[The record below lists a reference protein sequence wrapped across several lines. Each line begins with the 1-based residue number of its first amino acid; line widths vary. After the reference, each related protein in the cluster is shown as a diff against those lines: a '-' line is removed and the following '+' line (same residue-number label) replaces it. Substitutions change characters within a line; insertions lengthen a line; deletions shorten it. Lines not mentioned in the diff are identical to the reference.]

1 MVPKLGTE
9 LWEFLEPVLDS
20 TRTVWATCVII
31 YSLNYELGAYGPEM
45 AVDFGSTKWNRCL
58 VSGLPTDTACL
69 GTVKNSPGLH

>member
-1 MVPKLGTE
+1 M
-9 LWEFLEPVLDS
+9 
-20 TRTVWATCVII
+20 II

-58 VSGLPTDTACL
+58 VSGLPTDTACF